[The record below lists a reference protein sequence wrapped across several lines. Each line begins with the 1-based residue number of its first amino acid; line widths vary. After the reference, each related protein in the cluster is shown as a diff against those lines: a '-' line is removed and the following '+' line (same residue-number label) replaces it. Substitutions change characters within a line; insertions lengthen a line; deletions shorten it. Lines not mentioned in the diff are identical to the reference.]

1 MRRKLIEVM
10 HLHLRCVRADDFIN
24 IKSEE
29 GETDGEED
37 MFAHS

>member
-1 MRRKLIEVM
+1 MRRKVKEVM
-10 HLHLRCVRADDFIN
+10 QLHLRCVRAHNFIN

-29 GETDGEED
+29 GEADGEED